1 MTARAARR
9 QDSTEAIGLIWRADQ
24 VDPLRAAGV
33 TQLAA
38 MCGKSYD
45 AALKSGLPLAGPPF
59 WTLLDEAD
67 HAAID
72 AAGEAMAARWSEAT
86 SGVLFA
92 RAPAGVIDAPA
103 VWAIGR
109 ELAYGERLLP
119 RLLKSLQGSQI
130 RAIGPALDA
139 PGLRFDIGTAL
150 ALEACGVAGQVD
162 LLPPIPSR
170 APNEPAS
177 LPSAWQTP
185 EGDWTAFLATGVG
198 FLADRLREAAARSKA
213 LYVFLDPVESG
224 QIETIRNW
232 AATQPHVR
240 IVPLY
245 GRNFQDDLSKGRDA
259 AAWLRATVDSHLVGT
274 DPLKRLGPML
284 IDRFWP
290 RHAALAARF
299 ERVFARPPVAAYC
312 SDYRSAESA
321 IFAALAADSG
331 AALTILPHSGWPLP
345 EWLEVRPDSTNRQSF
360 YMTRSGAR
368 VGAARDAALKCDIPA
383 GRIAPPDS
391 LRPGLPR
398 RLIRLARRMVRLVR
412 PKPKVVIGVVPSLG
426 ERHVSSDIPY
436 SIFRSRIEA
445 LVNPPPDLADRVE
458 IHFRWRWDEGGRSM
472 TEQAGDGVQVRL
484 ETQSD
489 RALSHFIRD
498 CDLMIEVGL
507 PTSCH
512 QEAFA
517 QACAFFRLGEPS
529 ALRPRFAHS
538 GGTVP
543 ELSEPDPW
551 PGLAPYVR
559 HPLKRGWL
567 GLKQFWNLERETAPG
582 LVRSGKR

>member
-1 MTARAARR
+1 MTARAARK
-9 QDSTEAIGLIWRADQ
+9 QDSKETIGLIWREDQ
-24 VDPLRAAGV
+24 VAPLRAAGV

-38 MCGKSYD
+38 MCGKSHD
-45 AALKSGLPLAGPPF
+45 AALRSGLPLADPPF

-72 AAGEAMAARWSEAT
+72 AAGEAMAERWAEAT

-92 RAPAGVIDAPA
+92 GAPAGVIDAPA

-119 RLLKSLQGSQI
+119 RLLTALNGNRV
-130 RAIGPALDA
+130 RAIGPAMDG
-139 PGLRFDIGTAL
+139 PGLRFDIGTGVAV
-150 ALEACGVAGQVD
+150 EACGSTGQVD
-162 LLPPIPSR
+162 LLPPLP
-170 APNEPAS
+170 AEPLNEPAS

-185 EGDWTAFLATGVG
+185 EGEWTAFLATGVG
-198 FLADRLREAAARSKA
+198 FLADRLREAAAKSKA

-245 GRNFQDDLSKGRDA
+245 GRHFQDDLSKGRDA
-259 AAWLRATVDSHLVGT
+259 AVWLRTLVGSHLVGS

-284 IDRFWP
+284 IERAWP

-299 ERVFARPPVAAYC
+299 ERVFAHPPTVAYC
-312 SDYRSAESA
+312 SDYRCAESV
-321 IFAALAADSG
+321 IFSAQAVESG
-331 AALTILPHSGWPLP
+331 ARLNVLPHSGWPLP
-345 EWLEVRPDSTNRQSF
+345 EWLEVRPDSPNRQSF
-360 YMTRSGAR
+360 YMTRNGAR
-368 VGAARDAALKCDIPA
+368 AGAERDATQSAGIPN
-383 GRIAPPDS
+383 GIIAPPES
-391 LRPGLPR
+391 LRPGPVR
-398 RLIRLARRMVRLVR
+398 RVIRLGRRILRLVR
-412 PKPKVVIGVVPSLG
+412 PKSKIVIGVVPSLG
-426 ERHVSSDIPY
+426 ERHVSSDIPFAV
-436 SIFRSRIEA
+436 FRSRIEA
-445 LVNPPPDLADRVE
+445 LIRPPAELAGRLE
-458 IHFRWRWDEGGRSM
+458 IRFRWRWDEGGRSM
-472 TEQAGDGVQVRL
+472 LGEADNGASVIL

-529 ALRPRFAHS
+529 TLRPRFAHADN
-538 GGTVP
+538 TVP

-551 PGLAPYVR
+551 PDLTAHVR
-559 HPLKRGWL
+559 NPLRRGWL
-567 GLKQFWNLERETAPG
+567 GLRQFFSLEGDSAPG
-582 LVRSGKR
+582 RLHS

>member
-1 MTARAARR
+1 MTARAARK
-9 QDSTEAIGLIWRADQ
+9 QDSTEAVGLIWREDQ
-24 VDPLRAAGV
+24 VAPLMAAGV

-38 MCGKSYD
+38 MCGKSHD

-59 WTLLDEAD
+59 WSLLDEAD

-72 AAGEAMAARWSEAT
+72 AAGEAMAARWADAT

-92 RAPAGVIDAPA
+92 GAPAGMIDAPA
-103 VWAIGR
+103 IWAIGR

-119 RLLKSLQGSQI
+119 RLLAGLEGNRI

-150 ALEACGVAGQVD
+150 ALEACGIAGQVD
-162 LLPPIPSR
+162 ILPPQPAQS
-170 APNEPAS
+170 PNEPAS
-177 LPSAWQTP
+177 LSSAWQTP
-185 EGDWTAFLATGVG
+185 EGEWTAFLATGVG
-198 FLADRLREAAARSKA
+198 FLADRLREAAAKSKA

-259 AAWLRATVDSHLVGT
+259 AAWLRTTVNSHLVGS

-284 IDRFWP
+284 IDRSWP

-321 IFAALAADSG
+321 IFGTLAAESG
-331 AALTILPHSGWPLP
+331 AALTVLPHSGWPLP
-345 EWLEVRPDSTNRQSF
+345 EWLEVRPDSVNRRSF

-368 VGAARDAALKCDIPA
+368 VGAARDAALTSDIPD
-383 GRIAPPDS
+383 GRVSPPES
-391 LRPGLPR
+391 LRPGPPR
-398 RLIRLARRMVRLVR
+398 RLIRLGRRILRLIR
-412 PKPKVVIGVVPSLG
+412 PKPKIVIGVVPSLG

-445 LVNPPPDLADRVE
+445 LINPPADLAGRIE
-458 IHFRWRWDEGGRSM
+458 IRFRWRWDEGGRSM
-472 TEQAGDGVQVRL
+472 TKQAGDGVSVRL

-538 GGTVP
+538 GQTVP

-551 PGLAPYVR
+551 PGLSAYVR
-559 HPLKRGWL
+559 NPIRRAWL
-567 GLKQFWNLERETAPG
+567 GLRQFVNLERETAPG
-582 LVRSGKR
+582 LVHSGKR